1 MFWLNPYVF
10 GTAVGSPWP
19 QSSLADLH
27 GKYMGLLESYGTC
40 TRFSWEFHGTIWGS
54 PWGVQGAAMAL
65 PRDSLGTPWDY
76 SAAMGHPSVF
86 RATYVGPPWYFQSI
100 PALPCNFH
108 GTSMGFHGIL
118 WDFNALA
125 WDCHESPR
133 NPTDHK
139 INMSASDTY
148 IKYKQ
153 WWPFF
158 RTDGPTFL
166 TRCAVP
172 NAACSSISSSRTCF
186 GTILCVFRFRRIRTH
201 SVGSGPF
208 NRHNFPTLGDIMSEP
223 SPGRGHYTPQ
233 S

>member
-27 GKYMGLLESYGTC
+27 GTYMGLVESYGTC
-40 TRFSWEFHGTIWGS
+40 TRFSWEFHRTIWGS

-65 PRDSLGTPWDY
+65 PQDPLGTPWDY

-86 RATYVGPPWYFQSI
+86 RATYVGPPWYFQRI

-172 NAACSSISSSRTCF
+172 NAAVLVFHHPEPVSERYFVSSDS
-186 GTILCVFRFRRIRTH
+186 GEYEHIL
-201 SVGSGPF
+201 SVQ
-208 NRHNFPTLGDIMSEP
+208 
-223 SPGRGHYTPQ
+223 GRLTDAICPHLVT